1 VPRIRSI
8 KPQFFTSEAVADLP
22 VRARLTWI
30 GLWTHCDDHGRC
42 LHNVKLIRAA
52 VYPLDDFTV
61 EEISQDVAA
70 LVDSGRLQPYS
81 VDGREYLQVT
91 NWREHQKVDH
101 PTKSNIPAPL
111 EPSRESREPVAKPR
125 VRRGGEEEGIGG
137 GSISRAPANRCP
149 KHIDDRD
156 APPCRAC
163 GDARRAY
170 DAWTRGERERPTTTG
185 LPPTADSPRCDVA
198 GHETELAT
206 HCRICASE
214 RKSA

>member
-1 VPRIRSI
+1 MPRIRSI
-8 KPQFFTSEAVADLP
+8 KPQFFTSEAVAELSIS
-22 VRARLTWI
+22 ARLTWI

-61 EEISQDVAA
+61 EDITDDITELIDG
-70 LVDSGRLQPYS
+70 GRLEPYT
-81 VDGREYLQVT
+81 VDGRDYLQVT
-91 NWREHQKVDH
+91 NWTEHQKVDH

-111 EPSRESREPVAKPR
+111 ESSRDSREEVAKPR

-137 GSISRAPANRCP
+137 GRISRAPANRCP
-149 KHIDDRD
+149 KHIGDPD
-156 APPCRAC
+156 APPCRPC
-163 GDARRAY
+163 GDARRTY
-170 DAWTRGERERPTTTG
+170 DAWATGQRTKPTTTG
-185 LPPTADSPRCDVA
+185 LPPTSDKPRCHID
-198 GHETELAT
+198 GHDSELAE